1 MAISN
6 LIAFDDAPFPKD
18 CRGDILL
25 VGAVCAGTRLDGVLS
40 SRVRRDGRN
49 STGRMIEMIERSQ
62 FGRTIRAVLLQGIA
76 VAGFNVVDVHAL
88 HNHLQV
94 PVLVIARRR
103 PDYAAIRRALYK
115 RVPGAERKW
124 GLIQAAGQPERM
136 GPIFVQRIG
145 IDRDATRDLLRAT
158 TLHGNLPE
166 ALRLAHLIAG
176 GVTTGVSRGR
186 A

>member
-1 MAISN
+1 MAITN
-6 LIAFDDAPFPKD
+6 LIAFDDAPFPKHH
-18 CRGDILL
+18 RGDVLL
-25 VGAVCAGTRLDGVLS
+25 VGTVCAGTRLDGVLAS
-40 SRVRRDGRN
+40 KVRRDGRN
-49 STGRMIEMIERSQ
+49 ATGRMIEMIEGSQ
-62 FGRTIRAVLLQGIA
+62 FGRTVRAVLLQGIA

-88 HNHLQV
+88 HDRLKV

-103 PDYAAIRRALYK
+103 PDFAAIRRALFR
-115 RVPGAERKW
+115 RVKGAERKW
-124 GLIQAAGQPERM
+124 RLIPAAGRQESM
-136 GPIFVQRIG
+136 GPIFVQRVG
-145 IDRDATRDLLRAT
+145 IDQTGTRDLLRAT